1 MAHFA
6 QLDENNI
13 VSQVIVV
20 NNEDILDDSGNESEE
35 IGRKFCA
42 DLLGGNW
49 IQTSYNASARNKYA
63 AIGDTYDLEKDAFI
77 EPQPHPSWILDAL
90 VWVAPKPIP
99 ADGKE
104 YYWDEPSL
112 QWVEIPAL

>member
-35 IGRKFCA
+35 IGRKFCC

-49 IQTSYNASARNKYA
+49 VQTSYNSRIRNKYA
-63 AIGDTYDLEKDAFI
+63 GIGDTYDSEKDAFI
-77 EPQPHPSWILDAL
+77 EPQPHPSWILEEV
-90 VWVAPKPIP
+90 VWVAPTSVP